1 MTDAV
6 NNASPVS
13 NAEFETLHYRVTDQG
28 VAIVSIDV
36 PGRNV
41 NVLTPDLHREL
52 GDVVAVLAADESV
65 IGIVLCSGKPGFIAG
80 GDLMRI
86 VRYYEM
92 NRSAAEAYE
101 QSRPFSR
108 ALRRLETCGKPV
120 AVAIN
125 GSALGG
131 GLEMALACHYRVVAD
146 DDEIKL
152 GLPEVTLGLIPGAG
166 GTQRLPRLIGLEKA
180 VPMILDGTLVDP
192 ADALRLG
199 VVDVV
204 SDPDDLL
211 DAAASWVMEQGTPVQ
226 PWDRKGFRI
235 PGGSKLNDMSIGRLF
250 QLQTAKAGATY
261 RHNYPAPL
269 AALRCLFN
277 GSTVNSIDQ
286 GLRIE
291 SREFSALTR
300 GPVARNIIRSL
311 FINKRA
317 RKFGKDDADKSLVD
331 ICSRVYDEEG
341 QRMLDQGLPAS
352 LVRNA
357 AWAAGMEDAP
367 ADLAEAQHSPDP
379 MNIDFD
385 FETLKRRLLA
395 IQSLAAAELWAT
407 EELDP
412 VVADLSTLLGWGYP
426 SYTGGVLSYVD
437 TMGLAS
443 FIAMCNRFADE
454 YGNYFRPSDILSARA
469 ENNESIY
476 AREA

>member
-1 MTDAV
+1 MTDAS
-6 NNASPVS
+6 NNAGLVAKS
-13 NAEFETLHYRVTDQG
+13 EFETLHYHVTDRG
-28 VAIVSIDV
+28 IAIVTIDV

-41 NVLTPDLHREL
+41 NVLTPDLHREV
-52 GDVVAVLAADESV
+52 GDVVAVLASDEDV
-65 IGIVLCSGKPGFIAG
+65 VGIVFCSGKQGFIAG

-92 NRSAAEAYE
+92 NRSAADAYE

-108 ALRRLETCGKPV
+108 SLRRIETCGKPV

-131 GLEMALACHYRVVAD
+131 GLELALACHYRVVAD
-146 DDEIKL
+146 DEEIKL
-152 GLPEVTLGLIPGAG
+152 GLPEVTLGLVPGAG

-180 VPMILDGTLVDP
+180 VSMILEGTLVDP
-192 ADALRLG
+192 AEALRLG
-199 VVDVV
+199 IVDAV

-211 DAAASWVMEQGTPVQ
+211 DVAENWVLEQGTSSQ
-226 PWDRKGFRI
+226 PWDQKGFRI
-235 PGGSKLNDMSIGRLF
+235 PGGSKLNDMKIGRLF
-250 QLQTAKAGATY
+250 QLQTAKVGANH

-317 RKFGKDDADKSLVD
+317 RKFRKDDSDRSLVQL
-331 ICSRVYDEEG
+331 CKRAYDEEG
-341 QRMLDQGLPAS
+341 QRMLAQGLPPP

-367 ADLAEAQHSPDP
+367 SGLTEAQHSADP
-379 MNIDFD
+379 TNIDFD
-385 FETLKRRLLA
+385 FETLQQRLLA
-395 IQSLAAAELWAT
+395 IQSLAAAELWAADQ
-407 EELDP
+407 LDP

-443 FIAMCNRFADE
+443 FVAMCDRFADE
-454 YGNYFRPSDILSARA
+454 YGDHFRPSDDLKERA
-469 ENNESIY
+469 ESNQSIY
-476 AREA
+476 AHEA